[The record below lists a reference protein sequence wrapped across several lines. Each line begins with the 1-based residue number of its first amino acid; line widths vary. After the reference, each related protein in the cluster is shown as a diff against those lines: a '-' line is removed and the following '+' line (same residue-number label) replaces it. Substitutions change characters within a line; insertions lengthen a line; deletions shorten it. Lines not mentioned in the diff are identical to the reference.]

1 MRASLLSV
9 VLASLVTFGASCTA
23 GVGDDP
29 TGGSAPSGGGGSG
42 SGAFNP
48 DGGGGSGANPSN
60 GGAFNDG
67 GSGGGFEECT
77 GVSETAVPELQ
88 PADIIIA
95 VDTSGSMSEES
106 DEVQAN
112 LNSFASIIDASGV
125 DAHVVLISD
134 ATVCIPAPLG
144 SGQCA
149 GADSNLPVYRH
160 VVNVVN
166 STDGLQVMLDT
177 YPMWKDSLR
186 PGATKTFFIVTD
198 DNSALSAGD
207 FTNALLA
214 LDPPTFQG
222 FKFDAICA
230 QSDPLECFGL
240 SCPAGNACCY
250 SPIGFG
256 CDSYAAEEG
265 TVYAQLTAQ
274 TGGILADLCA
284 QDFDPIFQ
292 SMAEG
297 VVTSSQLSC
306 VYNIPPPPQG
316 ETLNPDQVNVTY
328 TPGGGGNDVPIYN
341 VPGGLNA
348 CGANGGWYYDDPQNP
363 TQILVCPST
372 CATLQNDPAGAVDV
386 VFGCDTEVVPE

>member
-1 MRASLLSV
+1 MRASLGALVLSSAV
-9 VLASLVTFGASCTA
+9 VFVVSCTA
-23 GVGDDP
+23 GVDDRA
-29 TGGSAPSGGGGSG
+29 TGASGPSGGGGSG

-48 DGGGGSGANPSN
+48 DGGGGSGASSN

-67 GSGGGFEECT
+67 GSGGSFQECT
-77 GVSETAVPELQ
+77 GVSSTAVPQLQ

-112 LNSFASIIDASGV
+112 LNNFAQIIGTSGV

-149 GADSNLPVYRH
+149 GADTNLPKYLH
-160 VVNVVN
+160 VGNIVN
-166 STDGLQVMLDT
+166 STDGLQVILDT
-177 YPMWKDSLR
+177 YPQWKDSLR
-186 PGATKTFFIVTD
+186 PGATKTIFIVTD
-198 DNSALSAGD
+198 DNSDLSAGA
-207 FTNALLA
+207 FSSTLLQ

-230 QSDPLECFGL
+230 QSDPLACFGF
-240 SCPAGNACCY
+240 SCPAGNSCCY
-250 SPIGFG
+250 SPVGFG
-256 CDSYAAEEG
+256 CDSYAAAEG

-292 SMAEG
+292 NMAEG

-306 VYNIPPPPQG
+306 TYDIPPPPEG
-316 ETLNPDQVNVTY
+316 ETLNPDQVNVTF
-328 TPGGGGNDVPIYN
+328 TPGGGSEMPIYN
-341 VPGGLNA
+341 VPGGLGA

-363 TQILVCPST
+363 TQILICPST
-372 CATLQNDPAGAVDV
+372 CTTLQNDVNGTVDV